1 MPKYVCAAKGLAAK
15 ASRPSSTTAKKQL
28 IKLKA
33 RKKPKEEL
41 ILKYAPLIK
50 YIANRIAARLPLHID
65 IQDLINSGVLGLMDA
80 IEKFDPDKGVKFE
93 TYAEYRIKGAIL
105 DSLRA
110 MDWVP
115 RSVRKVATLL
125 ENTYADLEKKLGR
138 PATDEEMAEAME
150 VGVEKFHQLINRVRH
165 ISMVSLERDPKNST
179 TKLSLL
185 DRLMD
190 EGTATPCQTLDNDE
204 LRTVISQHIG
214 RLPEKERIVISCYYY
229 DDMTMKEIGK
239 KLSLTESRVSQIHTK
254 AVLRLRGKLRKFYFS

>member
-1 MPKYVCAAKGLAAK
+1 MPKYGLAAK
-15 ASRPSSTTAKKQL
+15 ASPPPSRSTAKKHVL
-28 IKLKA
+28 KIKTK
-33 RKKPKEEL
+33 KKPKEEV

-50 YIANRIAARLPLHID
+50 YIANRIASKLPLHID
-65 IQDLINSGVLGLMDA
+65 IQDLINSGVLGLIDA

-150 VGVEKFHQLINRVRH
+150 VGVEKLHKLINRVSH
-165 ISMVSLERDPKNST
+165 VSMVSLEKDPKNTNS
-179 TKLSLL
+179 KHSLL

-190 EGTATPCQTLDNDE
+190 ETSATPSQTLDNEE
-204 LRTVISQHIG
+204 LRTVIAQHIE
-214 RLPEKERIVISCYYY
+214 RLPEKERIVISYYY
-229 DDMTMKEIGK
+229 YNDMTMKEIGK

>member
-1 MPKYVCAAKGLAAK
+1 MPKSGLAAK
-15 ASRPSSTTAKKQL
+15 ASAETYRSGKKSAKAKTKQ
-28 IKLKA
+28 
-33 RKKPKEEL
+33 KPKEEL

-65 IQDLINSGVLGLMDA
+65 IHDLINSGVLGLMDA

-125 ENTYADLEKKLGR
+125 ENTYAELEKKFGR
-138 PATDEEMAEAME
+138 PATDEEVAEAMD
-150 VGVEKFHQLINRVRH
+150 VGVEKFHKIINRVSH
-165 ISMVSLERDPKNST
+165 VSMISLERDPKNSN
-179 TKLSLL
+179 TKHSLL

-190 EGTATPCQTLDNDE
+190 EDNATPCDKLDNEE
-204 LRTVISQHIG
+204 LRDVLANSIE
-214 RLPEKERIVISCYYY
+214 RLPEKERVVISLYYY
-229 DDMTMKEIGK
+229 NELTMKEIGK
-239 KLSLTESRVSQIHTK
+239 SLNLTESRVSQIHTK
-254 AVLRLRGKLRKFYFS
+254 AVLRLRGKLRKFYFC